1 MRKVHHSRPSPA
13 FRERATE
20 NTIANLALLRG
31 GGTEATNSPNRAAD
45 DILPEVEAGV
55 RQRLIAPGPA

>member
-1 MRKVHHSRPSPA
+1 MDAAHRRWLSPA
-13 FRERATE
+13 FRERVTE
-20 NTIANLALLRG
+20 NTIANLALLRR
-31 GGTEATNSPNRAAD
+31 GGTEATHSPNRAAG

>member
-1 MRKVHHSRPSPA
+1 MGKAHPIRLSPA

-20 NTIANLALLRG
+20 NTIANLPLLRG
-31 GGTEATNSPNRAAD
+31 GGTETTNSPNRAAG

-55 RQRLIAPGPA
+55 RRRLIAPGPA